1 MGLFERFFGR
11 KRREERRYDGPR
23 APYQS
28 AYAQPDSGE
37 PYQAPEPSRQ
47 DGRALPHAVEGA
59 PPAPR
64 TLTDEQAIARY
75 RYMLRTAP
83 PEVIEQ
89 AHEEAFARLTPQQRA
104 MMLRELAQTM
114 TPGERT
120 RLAAS
125 QDDPR
130 ALARLATRA
139 EIRRPG
145 VLERLFGGMGPG
157 YGPGYGYAPGYGPGY
172 AGMYGGMGMGSVLG
186 GSLLASIAGGFIG
199 SMIADEF
206 FEHMDH
212 RDFDDS
218 DAAGVDS
225 SMMND
230 PMGAGQPME
239 WQSPGDPYGG
249 DANAP
254 ADPGDPDLYADPGAF
269 DPGADYAP
277 DPSMDAG
284 SDFGGDFGGD
294 GGVF

>member
-1 MGLFERFFGR
+1 MGLFERLFGR
-11 KRREERRYDGPR
+11 KQRDEPRYDEPPTSQR
-23 APYQS
+23 A
-28 AYAQPDSGE
+28 
-37 PYQAPEPSRQ
+37 RQ
-47 DGRALPHAVEGA
+47 DRQALPHAVEGA
-59 PPAPR
+59 PPAPGP
-64 TLTDEQAIARY
+64 LTDEQAIARY

-89 AHEEAFARLTPQQRA
+89 AHEEAFARLTPPQRA
-104 MMLRELAQTM
+104 AVLRELAETM
-114 TPGERT
+114 PPGERA
-120 RLAAS
+120 RLAAD

-145 VLERLFGGMGPG
+145 ILERLFGGIGPGYG
-157 YGPGYGYAPGYGPGY
+157 YGPGYG
-172 AGMYGGMGMGSVLG
+172 GMYGGVGMGMGMGGVLG

-206 FEHMDH
+206 FAHMDH

-218 DAAGVDS
+218 GAAGAGLDPGAT
-225 SMMND
+225 ND
-230 PMGAGQPME
+230 PMGVGQPMD
-239 WQSPGDPYGG
+239 WQNPGDPSAD

-254 ADPGDPDLYADPGAF
+254 DNTGDPGLYPDPGAF

-277 DPSMDAG
+277 DPGMDAG

-294 GGVF
+294 GGIF

>member
-1 MGLFERFFGR
+1 MGLFERLFGR
-11 KRREERRYDGPR
+11 KRHDEPRYDAPR
-23 APYQS
+23 AP
-28 AYAQPDSGE
+28 QP
-37 PYQAPEPSRQ
+37 APQVE
-47 DGRALPHAVEGA
+47 RALPPAVEGA
-59 PPAPR
+59 PPAPA

-89 AHEEAFARLTPQQRA
+89 AHAEAFARLTPPQRA
-104 MMLRELAQTM
+104 TVLRELAETM
-114 TPGERT
+114 PPGEGA
-120 RLAAS
+120 RLAAD

-130 ALARLATRA
+130 MLARLATRA

-145 VLERLFGGMGPG
+145 ILERLFGGMGPG
-157 YGPGYGYAPGYGPGY
+157 YGYGYGPSYGYGPGY
-172 AGMYGGMGMGSVLG
+172 GGMYGGMYGGVGMGGVLG

-218 DAAGVDS
+218 SSAGVGLDPGAT
-225 SMMND
+225 ND
-230 PMGAGQPME
+230 PMGAGQPMD
-239 WQSPGDPYGG
+239 WQNPGDPNAG

-254 ADPGDPDLYADPGAF
+254 DNTGDPGLYADPGAF

-277 DPSMDAG
+277 DPGMDAG
-284 SDFGGDFGGD
+284 SDFGGDLGGDFGGDFGGD
-294 GGVF
+294 GSVF